1 MEEVMTTLYD
11 DDFYGWSQEQANL
24 LRTKR
29 FNELD
34 TENLLEEIEA
44 MGRSERREL
53 ESRLE
58 KLLSHLLK
66 WQYQPSRRGKS
77 WLLTI
82 KEQRRKFV
90 DCLNENPS
98 LRNKKEERLI
108 IVYQYARLSAEKE
121 TNLSESVF
129 PDQCPWTFDQIMDNE
144 FFPE

>member
-129 PDQCPWTFDQIMDNE
+129 PDQCPWTFDQIMDNG

>member
-1 MEEVMTTLYD
+1 MTTLYD

>member
-1 MEEVMTTLYD
+1 MTTLYD

-34 TENLLEEIEA
+34 TGNLLEEIEA

-129 PDQCPWTFDQIMDNE
+129 PDQCPWTFDQIMDNG

>member
-34 TENLLEEIEA
+34 AENLLEEIEA

-98 LRNKKEERLI
+98 LRNKKEKRLI

>member
-1 MEEVMTTLYD
+1 MTTLYD

-34 TENLLEEIEA
+34 AENLLEEIEA

-129 PDQCPWTFDQIMDNE
+129 PDQCPWTFDQIMDNG

>member
-1 MEEVMTTLYD
+1 MTTLYN

-24 LRTKR
+24 LRSRR

-34 TENLLEEIEA
+34 AENLLEEIEA

-58 KLLSHLLK
+58 KLLAHLLK
-66 WQYQPSRRGKS
+66 WKYQDSRRGKS

-82 KEQRRKFV
+82 KEQRKKFV

-98 LRNKKEERLI
+98 LKNKKKERLATL
-108 IVYQYARLSAEKE
+108 YEYAKLSAAKE
-121 TNLSESVF
+121 TGITESIF
-129 PDQCPWTFDQIMDNE
+129 PDKCPWTFEQIMDNT

>member
-34 TENLLEEIEA
+34 AENLLEEIEA

-129 PDQCPWTFDQIMDNE
+129 PDQCPWTFDQIMDNG

>member
-34 TENLLEEIEA
+34 TGNLLEEIEA

-129 PDQCPWTFDQIMDNE
+129 PDQCPWTFDQIMDNG

>member
-1 MEEVMTTLYD
+1 MTTLYD

-34 TENLLEEIEA
+34 AENLLEEIEA

-77 WLLTI
+77 WLLAI

-129 PDQCPWTFDQIMDNE
+129 PDQCPWTFDQIMDNG

>member
-1 MEEVMTTLYD
+1 MEEMMTTLYD

-129 PDQCPWTFDQIMDNE
+129 PDQCPWTFDQIMDNG

>member
-1 MEEVMTTLYD
+1 MTTLYD

-129 PDQCPWTFDQIMDNE
+129 PDQCPWTFDQIMDNG

>member
-1 MEEVMTTLYD
+1 MTTLYD

-34 TENLLEEIEA
+34 AENLLEEIEA
-44 MGRSERREL
+44 IGRSERREL

-66 WQYQPSRRGKS
+66 WQYQPSRRVKS

>member
-1 MEEVMTTLYD
+1 MTTLYD

-34 TENLLEEIEA
+34 AENLLEEIEA

-98 LRNKKEERLI
+98 LRNKKEKRLI